1 MQELTQRLWPSRWH
15 IGDMAWMW
23 FQHTGRESER
33 RTALWERGG
42 QTVAWTW
49 ANLPNGSLDLQLD
62 PAHPELADEILAW
75 FAETGGR
82 AVTVLE
88 DETAMIEA
96 LLRRGYREW
105 TGLFFIHLSRSL
117 ADPLPEPAV
126 PDGYTLRPVRS
137 ENDAEA
143 RAAVHRAA
151 FTLPDGPPSR
161 VTTESYR
168 NIMRAWPYRPELDWF
183 VTAPDGTPAAS
194 CLVWLDERNKVA
206 ILEPVGTDPGHR
218 RLGLASAAILG
229 ALRTARDLGAETAR
243 VCARGDDAYPSARA
257 TYMSVGF
264 RPYARNRTYVLTEP
278 EPEPE
283 PGP

>member
-1 MQELTQRLWPSRWH
+1 MLREMQELTQRLWPSRWH
-15 IGDMAWMW
+15 IGDMAWIW
-23 FQHTGRESER
+23 FQHTGYEAKI
-33 RTALWERGG
+33 RTARWERDGR
-42 QTVAWTW
+42 TAAWAW
-49 ANLPNGSLDLQLD
+49 ANLPDGSLDLQLD
-62 PAHPELADEILAW
+62 PAHPELADEILTW

-82 AVTVLE
+82 TVTVLD

-96 LLRRGYREW
+96 LLRHGYQERTE
-105 TGLFFIHLSRSL
+105 GPFFLHLGRSL
-117 ADPLPEPAV
+117 ADPIPEPAV
-126 PDGYTLRPVRS
+126 PDGYTLRHVRS
-137 ENDAEA
+137 EDDAEA
-143 RAAVHRAA
+143 RVAVHRAA
-151 FTLPDGPPSR
+151 FTLPGGPPSK

-168 NIMRAWPYRPELDWF
+168 NVMRAWPYRRELDWF
-183 VTAPDGTPAAS
+183 VTAPGGTPAAF

-264 RPYARNRTYVLTEP
+264 RRYARNRTFVRP
-278 EPEPE
+278 ENE
-283 PGP
+283 